1 MPVDEVVGSV
11 MMVLVLRLCVVGG
24 GVTERNRFGGMIVV
38 VGGDVIADEGGSQ
51 GGWR

>member
-24 GVTERNRFGGMIVV
+24 GVTERNRFGGVMIVV
-38 VGGDVIADEGGSQ
+38 GGVIADEGGSQ